1 MAEYY
6 TDLMKKARN
15 IFYAGEKLFRNTNN
29 HRGTFRVPQPLKK
42 RVVYYVK
49 NGDCLKAGEEESVV
63 GGHWEV
69 VKNVQNDYVF
79 VDKKDPSGL
88 PGAYVIRD
96 NEVGI

>member
-42 RVVYYVK
+42 RVVY
-49 NGDCLKAGEEESVV
+49 
-63 GGHWEV
+63 
-69 VKNVQNDYVF
+69 
-79 VDKKDPSGL
+79 
-88 PGAYVIRD
+88 
-96 NEVGI
+96 